1 MHDIPGPSTHRAR
14 LVAFDLA
21 ALVLRAAAVGLS
33 VALVL
38 AGATLLFSS
47 HAEADAGAAGAGNGD
62 AATIVSPARGDPA

>member
-1 MHDIPGPSTHRAR
+1 MHDNAGSTTHRAR

-47 HAEADAGAAGAGNGD
+47 QAEAGAGAAGTGNGS
-62 AATIVSPARGDPA
+62 AAKIVSPARGDSA

>member
-1 MHDIPGPSTHRAR
+1 MHDIPGSSTHRAR
-14 LVAFDLA
+14 LVAFDLV

-47 HAEADAGAAGAGNGD
+47 QTEAAAGAAAAGGDGAPK
-62 AATIVSPARGDPA
+62 IVTSKQGDPA

>member
-1 MHDIPGPSTHRAR
+1 MQDTSANPVQRAR

-47 HAEADAGAAGAGNGD
+47 QTEAAADVPQHAAARAGD
-62 AATIVSPARGDPA
+62 AK

>member
-1 MHDIPGPSTHRAR
+1 MHDIPGSSTHRAR

-47 HAEADAGAAGAGNGD
+47 QTEAAAGAAAAGGGD
-62 AATIVSPARGDPA
+62 APKIVNSKQEDPA